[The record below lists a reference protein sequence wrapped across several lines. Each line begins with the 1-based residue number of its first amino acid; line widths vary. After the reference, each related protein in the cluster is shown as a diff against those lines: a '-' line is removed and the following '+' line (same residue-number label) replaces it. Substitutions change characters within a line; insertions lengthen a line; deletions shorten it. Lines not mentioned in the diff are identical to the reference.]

1 MLLSVVCLL
10 AWQLVFLNEI
20 CDSSFTTSS
29 ETFPRDAVDLS
40 VGYDNETN
48 TILLFGGSA
57 FPQQFIT
64 FKDHQFIDNG
74 ETYLS
79 HNTSSYGQHYTQTNH
94 KLWMIDEGG
103 VYLFAVEIHA
113 PYTVHNHS
121 IFIPTVVGN
130 ALGCLA
136 SNQHYLFLVGGKSSG
151 GMLNTIQIYNITDDQ
166 WLQSTPTLNQARRSA
181 SCLVVGSSL
190 YAIGGYFREDDENR
204 YILDSIEKLDV
215 SIMENIHTKAEVL
228 NGTLRQPLM
237 GTRAVSYNGDIL
249 VIGGMLDLGS
259 TTVTDVHIIYT
270 NTGECQLWIDVLAN
284 KIYLAAS
291 IIVHHTLFVFGG
303 MNIWH
308 DPPQDGDSPNNY
320 QYKILPRETNNPT
333 VITPMPSVFP
343 TRPPTALPSKFT
355 TNDPS
360 GFPTYIPTHD
370 PSSFPISVTT
380 LHPNQ
385 SPTWIPTSR
394 PTTDPMDSTFAIAST
409 SKGEL
414 NTTESQLEY
423 IIESVDIMV
432 VIMAV
437 VLCLFIIVVF
447 VLRYYGCLCQ
457 KNRCLCDWIAS
468 HVVDRIDVS
477 NKDVDVK
484 APMPRVESVSNDL
497 ELYYG
502 NDDHKP
508 HKGRKSMEKTGDNME
523 GDQSRACRDCDL
535 VKLGKIYEGNGCFY
549 CNDCF
554 SLYHVNEMAYTVE
567 GPRDNDDGVAME
579 YTQEGPVHVT
589 EPQSHNK
596 RIDYT
601 CNINI
606 ADDEFVI
613 EEEDNTENVTV
624 RKSLDVVMK
633 DGEFE
638 VIGDP

>member
-48 TILLFGGSA
+48 TILLFGGRA

-303 MNIWH
+303 MNVWREV
-308 DPPQDGDSPNNY
+308 PQNGDYPNNY
-320 QYKILPRETNNPT
+320 QYKMLPIATNNPT
-333 VITPMPSVFP
+333 FSSTNPTRSPTTIPTAIPSEFP
-343 TRPPTALPSKFT
+343 T
-355 TNDPS
+355 N
-360 GFPTYIPTHD
+360 
-370 PSSFPISVTT
+370 
-380 LHPNQ
+380 HPNQ
-385 SPTWIPTSR
+385 SPR
-394 PTTDPMDSTFAIAST
+394 RTTDAMDNRQRTS

-414 NTTESQLEY
+414 NTMHMSTESRLEDT
-423 IIESVDIMV
+423 IESADIMV
-432 VIMAV
+432 MIAV
-437 VLCLFIIVVF
+437 VLCLLIIVTL
-447 VLRYYGCLCQ
+447 VLRSYGCLCPR
-457 KNRCLCDWIAS
+457 NRD
-468 HVVDRIDVS
+468 
-477 NKDVDVK
+477 KDVDVK
-484 APMPRVESVSNDL
+484 TPMPMIESVTNVQSQ

-502 NDDHKP
+502 NATDGEQNKRMNLT
-508 HKGRKSMEKTGDNME
+508 KGTGDKI
-523 GDQSRACRDCDL
+523 DDDKSRQCVDCDL
-535 VKLGKIYEGNGCFY
+535 VKLGKIYEGNGCFI
-549 CNDCF
+549 CNDCL
-554 SLYHVNEMAYTVE
+554 SLYYVDKKGGNDQFEMGYTVE
-567 GPRDNDDGVAME
+567 GPRDNEDDVVAMT
-579 YTQEGPVHVT
+579 YTQEGPEHVV
-589 EPQSHNK
+589 EPQGHDK
-596 RIDYT
+596 RGDNT
-601 CNINI
+601 RNINI
-606 ADDEFVI
+606 ADDEFEVI
-613 EEEDNTENVTV
+613 EEDGDKEKVTLRQSLDVVIADDEFEVIEEDGDKEKVTL
-624 RKSLDVVMK
+624 RQSLDVVMK
-633 DGEFE
+633 DDEFE
-638 VIGDP
+638 VIGDDEPTHV